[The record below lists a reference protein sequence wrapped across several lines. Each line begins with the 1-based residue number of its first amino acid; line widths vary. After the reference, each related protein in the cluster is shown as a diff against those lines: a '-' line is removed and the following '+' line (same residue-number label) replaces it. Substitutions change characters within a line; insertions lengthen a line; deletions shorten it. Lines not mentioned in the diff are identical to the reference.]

1 MNNLINNFHFLRD
14 TRYAIRDTKCK
25 LGVII
30 VWHANFVHLHVHTEY
45 SLLDGACRIS
55 ELVAQAKKHKMPA
68 LAITD
73 HGVMYGAIQF
83 YKEAIRQGVKPIIG
97 CEMYVARQSRL
108 DKSSQRKETP
118 HHLILLVKNNEG
130 YKNLIK
136 LVTLSYLEGFYYKP
150 RIDKEILREYS
161 NGLIALSACLKGEIS
176 QSILQKDIKK
186 AKEVALD
193 FLDIFGEDNFYLEL
207 QENGIPEQEIVND
220 NLIKI
225 SQELSIPVVASNDI
239 HYVNKEDARAHEILL
254 CIQTATNLS
263 DPKRLKF
270 STDAFY
276 FNSPEEMNKNFSE
289 VPQALE
295 NTIRIAE
302 KCNLEIDFRHAQ
314 LPEFKVP
321 PEHNINT
328 YLKELCYKGL
338 NERYSGVTKQL
349 EERLEYELSVIKKME
364 FEPYFLIV
372 WDFVRYA
379 KEKGIMVGPGRG
391 SAAGSLVAYCLN
403 ITNIDPI
410 AYGLLFER
418 FLNPERISMPDFDID
433 FCYERREEVIE
444 YVSKKYGNDKVAQI
458 ITFGTMAARAAVRDV
473 GRALGIPYAQV
484 DTIAKMIP
492 WEPNITIEKA
502 LKMESRITELMKS
515 DEDIKKLIE
524 TASSL
529 EGLARHASTHAAGIV
544 LSRKP
549 LTDYVP
555 LQKTADG
562 EICTQYAMAELEE
575 LGLLKMDFL
584 GLRTLT
590 VISNALKII
599 KHTRGEGVDINKIP
613 LDDKKVYKMLS
624 KGNCAGVF
632 QLESEGMRDLVKR
645 LKPENIE
652 DITALLALYRPGP
665 LGSGMIEDF
674 INRKKGIVEIKYAHP
689 RLEPIL
695 KETYGVIVY
704 QEQVMK
710 IASELAGFTLGQADI
725 LRKAMGKKQKG
736 VMERQR
742 ELFIKGAQKNNI
754 KKNTAGEIFDLI
766 AYFAGYG
773 FNKSHSVSYAFIS
786 YQTAYLKTHYTIEYM
801 ASLLTSIMGNND
813 KVALYIKECRNMNIE
828 ILPPDI
834 NQSLVNFTVVGG
846 KAIRFG
852 LAAVKNVGEK
862 AIKSIIEE
870 RKRNSNFTSLL
881 DFCQRVD
888 LRVVNKRVVESLI
901 KCGGFDSIG
910 ARRSQL
916 LAVLDVSL
924 KSGQEYQKSKKNGQT
939 SIFDLFEKSNSD
951 KDGGSYQDRLPDISE
966 FSKDELL
973 AMEKEM
979 LGLYISHH
987 PLNDYKDKLKK
998 IVTSTSIELAS
1009 LSDRSRVVLAGVIN
1023 NFKRKSTK
1031 NGNLMAFITL
1041 EDLEG
1046 TVEIIT
1052 FPKVYE
1058 KCKEI
1063 IKKDEIVMIEGR
1075 LDVAEGKTKII
1086 AEKISLL
1093 ERYIK
1098 NKKPTSKAK
1107 EKNQSFAEELHLE
1120 INTEK
1125 NEPNRLRKLK
1135 ELFYGYPGKSQVV
1148 LHFKDKDKTILH
1160 TIDKKYSVNIDDKLM
1175 EEIRSILEN
1184 EKIWTEKG

>member
-1 MNNLINNFHFLRD
+1 M
-14 TRYAIRDTKCK
+14 
-25 LGVII
+25 
-30 VWHANFVHLHVHTEY
+30 WHSNFVHLHVHTEY

-97 CEMYVARQSRL
+97 CEMYVAHQSRL
-108 DKSSQRKETP
+108 DRSTQRKETP

-136 LVTLSYLEGFYYKP
+136 LVTSSYSEGFYYKP
-150 RIDKEILREYS
+150 RIDKEILREHS
-161 NGLIALSACLKGEIS
+161 SGLIALSACLKGEIP
-176 QSILQKDIKK
+176 QCILQKNIKK
-186 AKEVALD
+186 AKEVTLD

-207 QENGIPEQEIVND
+207 QKNGIPEQEIVNE
-220 NLIKI
+220 NLIEI
-225 SQELSIPVVASNDI
+225 SQELSIPLVATNDI
-239 HYVNKEDARAHEILL
+239 HYINKEDARAHEILL

-276 FNSPEEMNKNFSE
+276 FNSPEEMNENFSK

-338 NERYSGVTKQL
+338 KERYSEITKKL

-458 ITFGTMAARAAVRDV
+458 ITFGTMAARAAIRDV
-473 GRALGIPYAQV
+473 GRALGIPYARV

-502 LKMESRITELMKS
+502 LKMESRIKELMKG
-515 DEDIKKLIE
+515 DKDIKKLIE

-549 LTDYVP
+549 LTDYIP
-555 LQKTADG
+555 LQKTAEG
-562 EICTQYAMAELEE
+562 ETCTQYAMAELEE

-599 KHTRGEGVDINKIP
+599 KHTRGEEVDINEIP

-624 KGNCAGVF
+624 KGNCAGIF

-645 LKPENIE
+645 LKPENME

-674 INRKKGIVEIKYAHP
+674 INRKKGIIEIKYAHP

-736 VMERQR
+736 VMEKQR

-754 KKNTAGEIFDLI
+754 KKNTAAEISDLI

-786 YQTAYLKTHYTIEYM
+786 YQTAYLKTHYTVEYM
-801 ASLLTSIMGNND
+801 ASLLTSIMGNNE
-813 KVALYIKECRNMNIE
+813 KVALYIKECRNTNIE

-870 RKRNSNFTSLL
+870 RKRNSNFISLL

-888 LRVVNKRVVESLI
+888 LRVVNKRVIESLI
-901 KCGGFDSIG
+901 KCGALDSIG

-924 KSGQEYQKSKKNGQT
+924 KSGQEYQKSKRNGQT
-939 SIFDLFEKSNSD
+939 SIFDLFEKNNSD
-951 KDGGSYQDRLPDISE
+951 KGSVNFQDKLPDISE
-966 FSKDELL
+966 FSKNELL

-979 LGLYISHH
+979 LGLYISYH
-987 PLNDYKDKLKK
+987 PLNDYKERLKK
-998 IVTSTSIELAS
+998 IVTSTSIELANF
-1009 LSDRSRVVLAGVIN
+1009 SDRSRVVLAGVIN
-1023 NFKRKSTK
+1023 NLKRKSTK

-1046 TVEIIT
+1046 TVEIIA

-1058 KCKEI
+1058 KCKET
-1063 IKKDEIVMIEGR
+1063 IKKDEIIIVEGR
-1075 LDVAEGKTKII
+1075 LDVAEGKTKVI
-1086 AEKISLL
+1086 AEKITFLK
-1093 ERYIK
+1093 EYIK
-1098 NKKPTSKAK
+1098 NKKPAPKTK
-1107 EKNQSFAEELHLE
+1107 EKNYNFSKKLHLE
-1120 INTEK
+1120 IIAGK
-1125 NEPNRLRKLK
+1125 NEPDLLKKLK
-1135 ELFYGYPGKSQVV
+1135 ELFYSYPGKSQVV
-1148 LHFKDKDKTILH
+1148 LHFRDKDKTILH
-1160 TIDKKYSVNIDDKLM
+1160 AIDKKYSVNIDDKFM
-1175 EEIRSILEN
+1175 EEIRNVLGN
-1184 EKIWTEKG
+1184 KKIWTEKFIE

>member
-1 MNNLINNFHFLRD
+1 
-14 TRYAIRDTKCK
+14 
-25 LGVII
+25 
-30 VWHANFVHLHVHTEY
+30 
-45 SLLDGACRIS
+45 
-55 ELVAQAKKHKMPA
+55 MPA

-97 CEMYVARQSRL
+97 CEMYVAHQSRL
-108 DKSSQRKETP
+108 DRSSQRKETP
-118 HHLILLVKNNEG
+118 YHLILLAKNNEG

-136 LVTLSYLEGFYYKP
+136 LVTSSYLEGFYYKP
-150 RIDKEILREYS
+150 RIDKEILREHS
-161 NGLIALSACLKGEIS
+161 SGLIALSACLKGEIP
-176 QSILQKDIKK
+176 QCILQKNIKK
-186 AKEVALD
+186 AKEVTLD

-207 QENGIPEQEIVND
+207 QKNGIPEQEIVNE
-220 NLIKI
+220 NLIEI
-225 SQELSIPVVASNDI
+225 SQELSIPLVATNDI
-239 HYVNKEDARAHEILL
+239 HYINKEDARAHEILL

-276 FNSPEEMNKNFSE
+276 FNSPEEMNENFSK

-338 NERYSGVTKQL
+338 NGRYSEITEQL

-403 ITNIDPI
+403 ITNIDPM

-473 GRALGIPYAQV
+473 GRALGIPYARV

-502 LKMESRITELMKS
+502 LKMESRIKELMKS

-529 EGLARHASTHAAGIV
+529 EGLARHASTHAAGLV

-549 LTDYVP
+549 LTDYIP
-555 LQKTADG
+555 LQKTAEG
-562 EICTQYAMAELEE
+562 ETCTQYAMAELEE

-599 KHTRGEGVDINKIP
+599 KHTRGEEVDINKIP

-624 KGNCAGVF
+624 KGNCAGIF

-645 LKPENIE
+645 LKPENME

-674 INRKKGIVEIKYAHP
+674 INRKKGIIEIKYAHP
-689 RLEPIL
+689 RLESIL

-736 VMERQR
+736 VMEKQR

-754 KKNTAGEIFDLI
+754 KKNTAAEISDLI

-870 RKRNSNFTSLL
+870 RKRNTKFISLL

-888 LRVVNKRVVESLI
+888 LRVVNKRVIESLI
-901 KCGGFDSIG
+901 KCGAFDSIG
-910 ARRSQL
+910 AKRSQL
-916 LAVLDVSL
+916 LAVLDVTL
-924 KSGQEYQKSKKNGQT
+924 KSGQGYQKSKGNGQT
-939 SIFDLFEKSNSD
+939 SIFDLFGEDSTDKNS
-951 KDGGSYQDRLPDISE
+951 GNYQDRLPDISE
-966 FSKDELL
+966 FSKNELL

-987 PLNDYKDKLKK
+987 PLNDYKEKLKK
-998 IVTSTSIELAS
+998 IVTSTSIELTN
-1009 LSDRSRVVLAGVIN
+1009 LSDGSRVVLAGVIN

-1046 TVEIIT
+1046 TVEIIA
-1052 FPKVYE
+1052 FPKVFE
-1058 KCKEI
+1058 KCKEM
-1063 IKKDEIVMIEGR
+1063 IKKDELIITEGH

-1093 ERYIK
+1093 EKYVE
-1098 NKKPTSKAK
+1098 NKKPASKME
-1107 EKNQSFAEELHLE
+1107 EKNQNLAKELHLE

-1125 NEPNRLRKLK
+1125 NEPVLLKKLK

-1160 TIDKKYSVNIDDKLM
+1160 AIDKKYSVNIDNKFM
-1175 EEIRSILEN
+1175 KEIRGILGN
-1184 EKIWTEKG
+1184 EKVWTEKC

>member
-1 MNNLINNFHFLRD
+1 
-14 TRYAIRDTKCK
+14 
-25 LGVII
+25 

-97 CEMYVARQSRL
+97 CEMYVAHQSRF

-118 HHLILLVKNNEG
+118 YHLILLVKNNEG

-150 RIDKEILREYS
+150 RIDKEILREHS
-161 NGLIALSACLKGEIS
+161 NGLIALSACLKGEIP
-176 QSILQKDIKK
+176 QCILQKNIKK

-207 QENGIPEQEIVND
+207 QKNGIPEQEIVNE
-220 NLIKI
+220 NLIEI

-239 HYVNKEDARAHEILL
+239 HYINKEDARAHEILL

-263 DPKRLKF
+263 DSKRLKF
-270 STDAFY
+270 ATDVFY
-276 FNSPEEMNKNFSE
+276 FNSPEEMNKNFAK
-289 VPQALE
+289 VPEALE
-295 NTIRIAE
+295 NTLRIAE
-302 KCNLEIDFRHAQ
+302 KCNLEIDFRQAQ

-321 PEHNINT
+321 PEYNINT

-338 NERYSGVTKQL
+338 NERYSEVTKQL
-349 EERLEYELSVIKKME
+349 EGRLEYELSVIKKME

-379 KEKGIMVGPGRG
+379 KEEGIMVGPGRG

-418 FLNPERISMPDFDID
+418 FLNPERINMPDFDID

-444 YVSKKYGNDKVAQI
+444 YVSKKYGNDRVAQI

-473 GRALGIPYAQV
+473 GRALGIPYARV

-502 LKMESRITELMKS
+502 LKMESRLKELMKN

-555 LQKTADG
+555 LQKTAEG
-562 EICTQYAMAELEE
+562 EICTQYAMTELEE

-599 KHTRGEGVDINKIP
+599 KHTRGEMVDINKIP

-624 KGNCAGVF
+624 KGNCAGIF
-632 QLESEGMRDLVKR
+632 QLESDGMRDLVKR

-674 INRKKGIVEIKYAHP
+674 INRKKGTIEIKYAHP
-689 RLEPIL
+689 QLESIL

-725 LRKAMGKKQKG
+725 LRKAIGKKQKG
-736 VMERQR
+736 VMEKQR

-754 KKNTAGEIFDLI
+754 KKNTAVEIFDLI

-786 YQTAYLKTHYTIEYM
+786 YQTAYLKTHYTLEYM

-862 AIKSIIEE
+862 AIKSIIDEH
-870 RKRNSNFTSLL
+870 KRNSNFTSLL

-888 LRVVNKRVVESLI
+888 LRVVNKRVIESLI
-901 KCGGFDSIG
+901 KCGAFDSIG

-916 LAVLDVSL
+916 LAFLDVSL
-924 KSGQEYQKSKKNGQT
+924 KNGQEYQKSKRNGQT
-939 SIFDLFEKSNSD
+939 SIFDLFEENNPDKNS
-951 KDGGSYQDRLPDISE
+951 GNYQDRLPDISE
-966 FSKDELL
+966 FSKNELL

-979 LGLYISHH
+979 LGLYISYH
-987 PLNDYKDKLKK
+987 PLNDYRERLKK
-998 IVTSTSIELAS
+998 IITSTSIELTN
-1009 LSDRSRVVLAGVIN
+1009 LSDKSRVVLAGVIN
-1023 NFKRKSTK
+1023 NLKRKSTK

-1046 TVEIIT
+1046 TVEIIA

-1058 KCKEI
+1058 KYKEM
-1063 IKKDEIVMIEGR
+1063 IKKDEIIITEGR
-1075 LDVAEGKTKII
+1075 IDVAEGKTKII

-1093 ERYIK
+1093 EKYVE
-1098 NKKPTSKAK
+1098 NKRPTLKTE
-1107 EKNQSFAEELHLE
+1107 EKNQNFTEELHLE
-1120 INTEK
+1120 ISTGE
-1125 NEPNRLRKLK
+1125 NESDLLRKLK
-1135 ELFYGYPGKSQVV
+1135 ELFHGYPGKSQVV

-1160 TIDKKYSVNIDDKLM
+1160 AIDKKYSVNIGDKFM
-1175 EEIRSILEN
+1175 EEIRGVLGD
-1184 EKIWTEKG
+1184 EKIWTEKC

>member
-1 MNNLINNFHFLRD
+1 MM
-14 TRYAIRDTKCK
+14 
-25 LGVII
+25 
-30 VWHANFVHLHVHTEY
+30 WHANFVHLHVHTEY

-55 ELVAQAKKHKMPA
+55 ELVAQAKKYKMPA

-97 CEMYVARQSRL
+97 CEMYVAQQSRFE
-108 DKSSQRKETP
+108 KSSQRKETP

-136 LVTLSYLEGFYYKP
+136 LVTSSYMEGFYYKP
-150 RIDKEILREYS
+150 RIDKEILREHS
-161 NGLIALSACLKGEIS
+161 NGLIGLSACLKGEIS
-176 QSILQKDIKK
+176 QYILQKNIKK

-207 QENGIPEQEIVND
+207 QKNGIPEQETVNE
-220 NLIKI
+220 NLIQI
-225 SQELSIPVVASNDI
+225 SQELSIPLVASNDV
-239 HYVNKEDARAHEILL
+239 HYINKEDARAHEILL

-263 DPKRLKF
+263 DSKRLKF
-270 STDAFY
+270 ATDAFY
-276 FNSPEEMNKNFSE
+276 FNSPEEINKNFSE

-295 NTIRIAE
+295 NTLRIAE
-302 KCNLEIDFRHAQ
+302 KCNLEIDFRQAQ
-314 LPEFKVP
+314 LPEFQVP
-321 PEHNINT
+321 PEYNINT
-328 YLKELCYKGL
+328 YLKTLCYNGL
-338 NERYSGVTKQL
+338 NERYAKVTKQL
-349 EERLEYELSVIKKME
+349 EERLEYELSIIKKME

-418 FLNPERISMPDFDID
+418 FLNPERINMPDFDID

-444 YVSKKYGNDKVAQI
+444 YVSKKYGSDKVAQI

-473 GRALGIPYAQV
+473 GRALGIPYARV

-492 WEPNITIEKA
+492 WEPNITIKKA
-502 LKMESRITELMKS
+502 LQMESRLKELMKK

-544 LSRKP
+544 LSKKP

-555 LQKTADG
+555 LQKTAEG

-599 KHTRGEGVDINKIP
+599 KHTREENVDINKIP

-624 KGNCAGVF
+624 KGNCAGIF

-674 INRKKGIVEIKYAHP
+674 INRKKGTIEIKYIHP
-689 RLEPIL
+689 QLESIL

-710 IASELAGFTLGQADI
+710 IASKLAGFTLGQADI

-736 VMERQR
+736 VMEKQR

-754 KKNTAGEIFDLI
+754 KKNTAAEIFDLI

-786 YQTAYLKTHYTIEYM
+786 YQTAYLKNHYTIEYM

-813 KVALYIKECRNMNIE
+813 KVALYIKECRNVNIK

-834 NQSLVNFTVVGG
+834 NQSLVNFTVVGEG

-862 AIKSIIEE
+862 AIKSIINE
-870 RKRNSNFTSLL
+870 RKINSNFISLL

-888 LRVVNKRVVESLI
+888 LRIVNKRVIESLI
-901 KCGGFDSIG
+901 KCGAFDSIG
-910 ARRSQL
+910 VRRSQL

-924 KSGQEYQKSKKNGQT
+924 KNGQEYQKSKRNGQT
-939 SIFDLFEKSNSD
+939 SIFDLFEENSQV
-951 KDGGSYQDRLPDISE
+951 KNSTNYQERLPDISE
-966 FSKDELL
+966 FSKNELL

-979 LGLYISHH
+979 LGLYISYH
-987 PLNDYKDKLKK
+987 PLNDYRERLKK
-998 IVTSTSIELAS
+998 IITTTSIELTN
-1009 LSDRSRVVLAGVIN
+1009 LSDKSRVVLAGVISN
-1023 NFKRKSTK
+1023 LKRKSTK

-1046 TVEIIT
+1046 SVEIIA

-1058 KCKEI
+1058 KCKEMIKNDDI
-1063 IKKDEIVMIEGR
+1063 IIVEGHI
-1075 LDVAEGKTKII
+1075 DVTEGKTKII

-1093 ERYIK
+1093 EKYIE
-1098 NKKPTSKAK
+1098 NKRLTPKKE
-1107 EKNQSFAEELHLE
+1107 EKNHNLAESLHLE
-1120 INTEK
+1120 INTENK
-1125 NEPNRLRKLK
+1125 EPDLLGKLK

-1148 LHFKDKDKTILH
+1148 LHFKDKNKSILH
-1160 TIDKKYSVNIDDKLM
+1160 AIDKKYSVNIDDKFIG
-1175 EEIRSILEN
+1175 EIRNILGG
-1184 EKIWTEKG
+1184 EKIWTEKY

>member
-1 MNNLINNFHFLRD
+1 MM
-14 TRYAIRDTKCK
+14 
-25 LGVII
+25 
-30 VWHANFVHLHVHTEY
+30 WHANFVHLHVHTEY

-97 CEMYVARQSRL
+97 CEMYVAHQSRF

-118 HHLILLVKNNEG
+118 YHLILLVKNNEG

-150 RIDKEILREYS
+150 RIDKEILREHS

-176 QSILQKDIKK
+176 QCILQKNIKK

-207 QENGIPEQEIVND
+207 QKNGIPEQEIVNE
-220 NLIKI
+220 NLIEI

-239 HYVNKEDARAHEILL
+239 HYINKEDARAHEILL

-263 DPKRLKF
+263 DSKRLKF
-270 STDAFY
+270 ATDVFY
-276 FNSPEEMNKNFSE
+276 FNSPEEMNKNFAK

-295 NTIRIAE
+295 NTLRIAE
-302 KCNLEIDFRHAQ
+302 KCNLEIDFRQAQ

-321 PEHNINT
+321 PEYNINT

-338 NERYSGVTKQL
+338 NERYSEVTKQL

-379 KEKGIMVGPGRG
+379 KEEGIMVGPGRG

-418 FLNPERISMPDFDID
+418 FLNPERINMPDFDID

-473 GRALGIPYAQV
+473 GRALGIPYARV

-502 LKMESRITELMKS
+502 LKMESRLKDLMKN

-529 EGLARHASTHAAGIV
+529 EGLARHASTHAAGII

-555 LQKTADG
+555 LQKTAEG

-599 KHTRGEGVDINKIP
+599 KHTRGEMVDINKIP

-624 KGNCAGVF
+624 KGNCAGIF

-674 INRKKGIVEIKYAHP
+674 INRKKGTIEIKYAHP
-689 RLEPIL
+689 QLESIL

-725 LRKAMGKKQKG
+725 LRKAIGKKQKG
-736 VMERQR
+736 VMEKQR

-754 KKNTAGEIFDLI
+754 KKNTAVEIFDLI

-786 YQTAYLKTHYTIEYM
+786 YQTAYLKTHYTLEYM

-862 AIKSIIEE
+862 AIKSIIDEH
-870 RKRNSNFTSLL
+870 KRNSNFTSLL

-888 LRVVNKRVVESLI
+888 LRVVNKRVIESLI
-901 KCGGFDSIG
+901 KCGAFDSIG

-916 LAVLDVSL
+916 LAFLDVSL
-924 KSGQEYQKSKKNGQT
+924 KNGQEYQKSKRNGQT
-939 SIFDLFEKSNSD
+939 SIFDLFEENNPD
-951 KDGGSYQDRLPDISE
+951 KDSGNYQDRLPDISE
-966 FSKDELL
+966 FSKNELL

-979 LGLYISHH
+979 LGLYISYH
-987 PLNDYKDKLKK
+987 PLNDYRERLKK
-998 IVTSTSIELAS
+998 IITSTSIELTN
-1009 LSDRSRVVLAGVIN
+1009 LSDKSRVVLAGVIN
-1023 NFKRKSTK
+1023 NLKRKSTK

-1046 TVEIIT
+1046 TVEIIA

-1058 KCKEI
+1058 KCKEM
-1063 IKKDEIVMIEGR
+1063 IKEDEIIITEGHI
-1075 LDVAEGKTKII
+1075 DVAEGKTKII

-1093 ERYIK
+1093 EKYVE
-1098 NKKPTSKAK
+1098 NKRPTPKTE
-1107 EKNQSFAEELHLE
+1107 EKNQNLAEELHLE
-1120 INTEK
+1120 ISTGE
-1125 NEPNRLRKLK
+1125 NESDLLRKLK
-1135 ELFYGYPGKSQVV
+1135 ELFHGYPGKSQVV

-1160 TIDKKYSVNIDDKLM
+1160 AIDKKYSVNIGDKFM
-1175 EEIRSILEN
+1175 EEIRGVLGD
-1184 EKIWTEKG
+1184 EKIWTEKC

>member
-1 MNNLINNFHFLRD
+1 
-14 TRYAIRDTKCK
+14 
-25 LGVII
+25 

-55 ELVAQAKKHKMPA
+55 ELVTQAKKHKMPA

-97 CEMYVARQSRL
+97 CEMYVAHQSRF

-150 RIDKEILREYS
+150 RIDKEILREHS

-176 QSILQKDIKK
+176 QCILQKNIKK

-207 QENGIPEQEIVND
+207 QENGIPEQEIVNE
-220 NLIKI
+220 NLIEI

-239 HYVNKEDARAHEILL
+239 HYINKEDARAHEILL

-270 STDAFY
+270 ATDAFY

-321 PEHNINT
+321 PEHNVNT

-338 NERYSGVTKQL
+338 NERYSEVTKQL

-410 AYGLLFER
+410 TYGLLFER

-473 GRALGIPYAQV
+473 GRALGIPYARV

-502 LKMESRITELMKS
+502 LKMESRLKELMKN

-555 LQKTADG
+555 IQKTAEG

-575 LGLLKMDFL
+575 LGLSKMDFL

-599 KHTRGEGVDINKIP
+599 KHTRGEKVDINKIP

-624 KGNCAGVF
+624 KGNCAGIF

-674 INRKKGIVEIKYAHP
+674 INRKKGIVEIKYTHP
-689 RLEPIL
+689 RLESIL

-736 VMERQR
+736 VMEKQR

-754 KKNTAGEIFDLI
+754 KKNTAAEIFDLI

-862 AIKSIIEE
+862 AIKSIIDE
-870 RKRNSNFTSLL
+870 RKRNSNFISLL

-888 LRVVNKRVVESLI
+888 LRVVNKRVIESLI
-901 KCGGFDSIG
+901 KCGAFDSIG

-924 KSGQEYQKSKKNGQT
+924 KNGQEYQKSKRNGQT
-939 SIFDLFEKSNSD
+939 SIFDLFEENSPD
-951 KDGGSYQDRLPDISE
+951 KNSGNYQDRLPDISE
-966 FSKDELL
+966 FSKNELL

-979 LGLYISHH
+979 LGLYISYH
-987 PLNDYKDKLKK
+987 PLNDYRERLKK
-998 IVTSTSIELAS
+998 IITSTSIELTN

-1023 NFKRKSTK
+1023 NLKRKSTK

-1046 TVEIIT
+1046 TVEIIA

-1058 KCKEI
+1058 KCKEM
-1063 IKKDEIVMIEGR
+1063 IKKDEIIITEGH

-1093 ERYIK
+1093 KKYVE
-1098 NKKPTSKAK
+1098 NKRPTPKTE
-1107 EKNQSFAEELHLE
+1107 EKNQNLAEELHLE
-1120 INTEK
+1120 INTGK
-1125 NEPNRLRKLK
+1125 NESDLLRKLK
-1135 ELFYGYPGKSQVV
+1135 ELFYAYPGKSQVV

-1160 TIDKKYSVNIDDKLM
+1160 AIDKKYSVSIDDKFM
-1175 EEIRSILEN
+1175 EEIRGILGD
-1184 EKIWTEKG
+1184 EKIWTEKC

>member
-1 MNNLINNFHFLRD
+1 MR
-14 TRYAIRDTKCK
+14 
-25 LGVII
+25 
-30 VWHANFVHLHVHTEY
+30 HANFVHLHVHTEY

-97 CEMYVARQSRL
+97 CEMYVAQQSRF
-108 DKSSQRKETP
+108 DKSLQRKETP
-118 HHLILLVKNNEG
+118 HHIILLVKNNEG

-150 RIDKEILREYS
+150 RIDKEILRKHS
-161 NGLIALSACLKGEIS
+161 DGLIALSACLKGEIS
-176 QSILQKDIKK
+176 QCILRKDIKG

-193 FLDIFGEDNFYLEL
+193 FLNIFGEENFYLEL
-207 QENGIPEQEIVND
+207 QKNGIPEQEIVNE
-220 NLIKI
+220 NIIQI
-225 SQELSIPVVASNDI
+225 SQELSIPLVATNDI
-239 HYVNKEDARAHEILL
+239 HYINKEDARAHEILL
-254 CIQTATNLS
+254 CIQTATSLS

-270 STDAFY
+270 ATDAFY

-295 NTIRIAE
+295 NTLRIAE
-302 KCNLEIDFRHAQ
+302 RCNLEIDFRHAQ

-338 NERYSGVTKQL
+338 NERYSEITKQL
-349 EERLEYELSVIKKME
+349 AERLEYELSVIKKME

-379 KEKGIMVGPGRG
+379 KENGIIVGPGRG

-403 ITNIDPI
+403 ITNVDPMT
-410 AYGLLFER
+410 YGLLFER

-473 GRALGIPYAQV
+473 GRALGIPYARV
-484 DTIAKMIP
+484 DTIAKLIP

-502 LKMESRITELMKS
+502 LKMESQLKELMSNDK
-515 DEDIKKLIE
+515 DIKKLIE

-544 LSRKP
+544 LSQQP
-549 LTDYVP
+549 LTDYIP
-555 LQKTADG
+555 LQKTAEG

-590 VISNALKII
+590 VISDTLKII
-599 KHTRGEGVDINKIP
+599 KHTRGEQVNINKIP
-613 LDDKKVYKMLS
+613 LDNRKVYKMLS

-632 QLESEGMRDLVKR
+632 QLESEGMRDLVKK
-645 LKPENIE
+645 LQPENIE

-674 INRKKGIVEIKYAHP
+674 INRKKGIVEIKYPHP
-689 RLEPIL
+689 SLESIL

-736 VMERQR
+736 VMEKQR

-754 KKNTAGEIFDLI
+754 KKNIAAEISDLI

-786 YQTAYLKTHYTIEYM
+786 YQTAYLKTYYTVEYM

-834 NQSLVNFTVVGG
+834 NQSLVNFTVVEG
-846 KAIRFG
+846 KSIRFG

-862 AIKSIIEE
+862 AIKAIIEE
-870 RKRNSNFTSLL
+870 RKRNSNFISFL

-888 LRVVNKRVVESLI
+888 LRVVNKRVIESLI
-901 KCGGFDSIG
+901 KCGAFDSIG

-916 LAVLDVSL
+916 LAVLDLTL
-924 KSGQEYQKSKKNGQT
+924 KIGQEYQKSKGNGQT
-939 SIFDLFEKSNSD
+939 SIFDLFEKSSVGKNSD
-951 KDGGSYQDRLPDISE
+951 NYQDRLPDLSE
-966 FSKDELL
+966 FSKNELL

-979 LGLYISHH
+979 LGLYISYH
-987 PLNDYKDKLKK
+987 PLNDYKEKLKK
-998 IVTSTSIELAS
+998 IITSTSIELAN
-1009 LSDRSRVVLAGVIN
+1009 LPDRSKVVLAGVIN
-1023 NFKRKSTK
+1023 SIKRKNTK
-1031 NGNLMAFITL
+1031 NGSPMAFITL

-1046 TVEIIT
+1046 TVEIIS

-1058 KCKEI
+1058 KCKENI
-1063 IKKDEIVMIEGR
+1063 EKDEIIITEGY
-1075 LDVAEGKTKII
+1075 LDVAEGKIKVI
-1086 AEKISLL
+1086 AEKITFI
-1093 ERYIK
+1093 EEYIT
-1098 NKKPTSKAK
+1098 KKKATTKTK
-1107 EKNQSFAEELHLE
+1107 EKNQNLAEELHLE
-1120 INTEK
+1120 IDTEE
-1125 NEPNRLRKLK
+1125 NEPNLLRKLK
-1135 ELFYGYPGKSQVV
+1135 KTFYGYPGESQVIF
-1148 LHFKDKDKTILH
+1148 HFKGKHKTILH
-1160 TIDKKYSVNIDDKLM
+1160 AIDKKYSVNIDEKLM
-1175 EEIRSILEN
+1175 EEIRSISGN
-1184 EKIWTEKG
+1184 KKIWIEKC

>member
-1 MNNLINNFHFLRD
+1 
-14 TRYAIRDTKCK
+14 
-25 LGVII
+25 
-30 VWHANFVHLHVHTEY
+30 
-45 SLLDGACRIS
+45 
-55 ELVAQAKKHKMPA
+55 MPA

-97 CEMYVARQSRL
+97 CEMYVAHQSRL
-108 DKSSQRKETP
+108 DRSSQRKETP

-136 LVTLSYLEGFYYKP
+136 LVTSSYLEGFYYKP
-150 RIDKEILREYS
+150 RIDKEILREHS

-176 QSILQKDIKK
+176 QCILQKNIMK
-186 AKEVALD
+186 AKEVALN
-193 FLDIFGEDNFYLEL
+193 FLDIFGEGNFYLEL
-207 QENGIPEQEIVND
+207 QKNGIPEQEIVNK

-239 HYVNKEDARAHEILL
+239 HYINKEDARAHEILL

-270 STDAFY
+270 ATDAFY
-276 FNSPEEMNKNFSE
+276 FNSPEEMNKNFPE

-314 LPEFKVP
+314 LPEYKVP
-321 PEHNINT
+321 PEHNVNT

-338 NERYSGVTKQL
+338 NERYSKATKQL
-349 EERLEYELSVIKKME
+349 KERLEYELSVIKKME

-473 GRALGIPYAQV
+473 GRALGIPYARV

-502 LKMESRITELMKS
+502 LKMESRLKELMKN

-555 LQKTADG
+555 LQKTAEG

-599 KHTRGEGVDINKIP
+599 KHTREEKVDINKIP

-624 KGNCAGVF
+624 KGNCAGIF

-674 INRKKGIVEIKYAHP
+674 INRKKRIIEIKYAHP
-689 RLEPIL
+689 RLESIL

-725 LRKAMGKKQKG
+725 LRKAMGKKQKI
-736 VMERQR
+736 VMEKQR

-754 KKNTAGEIFDLI
+754 RKNTAAEIFDLI

-786 YQTAYLKTHYTIEYM
+786 YQTAYLKAHYTIEYM

-834 NQSLVNFTVVGG
+834 NQSLVNFTVVEG

-862 AIKSIIEE
+862 AIKTIIGE
-870 RKRNSNFTSLL
+870 RKKNSIFSSLL

-888 LRVVNKRVVESLI
+888 LRVVNKRVIESLI
-901 KCGGFDSIG
+901 KCGAFDSIE
-910 ARRSQL
+910 AKRSQL

-924 KSGQEYQKSKKNGQT
+924 KSGQEYQKSKRNGQT
-939 SIFDLFEKSNSD
+939 SLFDLFEKSNSD
-951 KDGGSYQDRLPDISE
+951 KGGGSYQDKLPDISE
-966 FSKDELL
+966 FSKNELL

-979 LGLYISHH
+979 LGLYISYH
-987 PLNDYKDKLKK
+987 PLNDYKERLKK
-998 IVTSTSIELAS
+998 IVTSTSIELANF
-1009 LSDRSRVVLAGVIN
+1009 SDRSRVVLAGVIN

-1046 TVEIIT
+1046 TVEIIA

-1063 IKKDEIVMIEGR
+1063 IKKDEIVITEGR

-1093 ERYIK
+1093 GKYIK
-1098 NKKPTSKAK
+1098 NKRPTSKTK
-1107 EKNQSFAEELHLE
+1107 EKNQKLDVELHLE
-1120 INTEK
+1120 INIGK
-1125 NEPNRLRKLK
+1125 NEPDFLRKLK

-1148 LHFKDKDKTILH
+1148 LHFKNKDKTILH
-1160 TIDKKYSVNIDDKLM
+1160 AIDKKYSVNIDDKFM
-1175 EEIRSILEN
+1175 TEIRGILGN
-1184 EKIWTEKG
+1184 EKVWTEKS

>member
-1 MNNLINNFHFLRD
+1 
-14 TRYAIRDTKCK
+14 
-25 LGVII
+25 
-30 VWHANFVHLHVHTEY
+30 
-45 SLLDGACRIS
+45 
-55 ELVAQAKKHKMPA
+55 
-68 LAITD
+68 
-73 HGVMYGAIQF
+73 
-83 YKEAIRQGVKPIIG
+83 
-97 CEMYVARQSRL
+97 
-108 DKSSQRKETP
+108 
-118 HHLILLVKNNEG
+118 
-130 YKNLIK
+130 
-136 LVTLSYLEGFYYKP
+136 
-150 RIDKEILREYS
+150 
-161 NGLIALSACLKGEIS
+161 
-176 QSILQKDIKK
+176 
-186 AKEVALD
+186 
-193 FLDIFGEDNFYLEL
+193 
-207 QENGIPEQEIVND
+207 
-220 NLIKI
+220 
-225 SQELSIPVVASNDI
+225 
-239 HYVNKEDARAHEILL
+239 
-254 CIQTATNLS
+254 
-263 DPKRLKF
+263 
-270 STDAFY
+270 
-276 FNSPEEMNKNFSE
+276 
-289 VPQALE
+289 
-295 NTIRIAE
+295 
-302 KCNLEIDFRHAQ
+302 
-314 LPEFKVP
+314 
-321 PEHNINT
+321 
-328 YLKELCYKGL
+328 
-338 NERYSGVTKQL
+338 
-349 EERLEYELSVIKKME
+349 
-364 FEPYFLIV
+364 

-403 ITNIDPI
+403 ITNIDPM

-473 GRALGIPYAQV
+473 GRALGIPYARV

-502 LKMESRITELMKS
+502 LKMESRIKELMKS

-555 LQKTADG
+555 LQKTAEG
-562 EICTQYAMAELEE
+562 ETCTQYAMAELEE

-599 KHTRGEGVDINKIP
+599 KHTRGEQVDINKIP

-624 KGNCAGVF
+624 KGNCAGLF

-674 INRKKGIVEIKYAHP
+674 INRKKGIIEIKYAHP
-689 RLEPIL
+689 RLESIL

-736 VMERQR
+736 VMEKQR

-754 KKNTAGEIFDLI
+754 KKNTAAEISDLI

-834 NQSLVNFTVVGG
+834 NQSLVSFTVVEDG

-870 RKRNSNFTSLL
+870 RKGNSNFISLL

-888 LRVVNKRVVESLI
+888 LRVVNKRVIESLI
-901 KCGGFDSIG
+901 KCGAFDSVG
-910 ARRSQL
+910 TKRSQL
-916 LAVLDVSL
+916 LAVLDISL
-924 KSGQEYQKSKKNGQT
+924 KSGQEFQKSKRNGQT
-939 SIFDLFEKSNSD
+939 SLFDLFEENSSD
-951 KDGGSYQDRLPDISE
+951 KNSSNYQDRLPDISE
-966 FSKDELL
+966 FPKNELL

-987 PLNDYKDKLKK
+987 PLNDYEERLKK
-998 IVTSTSIELAS
+998 IVTSTSIELANF
-1009 LSDRSRVVLAGVIN
+1009 SDRSRVVLAGVIN

-1046 TVEIIT
+1046 TVEIIA

-1058 KCKEI
+1058 KCKEM
-1063 IKKDEIVMIEGR
+1063 IKKDEIVIIEGR
-1075 LDVAEGKTKII
+1075 LDVTEGKTKII

-1093 ERYIK
+1093 EKYIK
-1098 NKKPTSKAK
+1098 NKKTASKT
-1107 EKNQSFAEELHLE
+1107 EKKNHNLAEELHIE
-1120 INTEK
+1120 INTKK
-1125 NEPNRLRKLK
+1125 NEPNILRKLK

-1160 TIDKKYSVNIDDKLM
+1160 AIDKKYSVNINDKLM
-1175 EEIRSILEN
+1175 EEIRGILGN
-1184 EKIWTEKG
+1184 KKIWKE

>member
-1 MNNLINNFHFLRD
+1 
-14 TRYAIRDTKCK
+14 
-25 LGVII
+25 
-30 VWHANFVHLHVHTEY
+30 VWHSNFVHLHVHTEY

-97 CEMYVARQSRL
+97 CEMYVAHQSRL
-108 DKSSQRKETP
+108 DRSTQRKETP

-136 LVTLSYLEGFYYKP
+136 LVTSSYSEGFYYKP
-150 RIDKEILREYS
+150 RIDKEILREHS
-161 NGLIALSACLKGEIS
+161 SGLIALSACLKGEIP
-176 QSILQKDIKK
+176 QCILQKNIKK
-186 AKEVALD
+186 AKEVTLD

-207 QENGIPEQEIVND
+207 QKNGIPEQEIVNE
-220 NLIKI
+220 NLIEI
-225 SQELSIPVVASNDI
+225 SQELSIPLVATNDI
-239 HYVNKEDARAHEILL
+239 HYINKEDARAHEILL

-276 FNSPEEMNKNFSE
+276 FNSPEEMNENFSK

-338 NERYSGVTKQL
+338 KERYSEITKKL

-458 ITFGTMAARAAVRDV
+458 ITFGTMAARAAIRDV
-473 GRALGIPYAQV
+473 GRALGIPYARV

-502 LKMESRITELMKS
+502 LKMESRIKELMKG
-515 DEDIKKLIE
+515 DKDIKKLIE

-549 LTDYVP
+549 LTDYIP
-555 LQKTADG
+555 LQKTAEG
-562 EICTQYAMAELEE
+562 ETCTQYAMAELEE

-599 KHTRGEGVDINKIP
+599 KHTRGEEVDINEIP

-624 KGNCAGVF
+624 KGNCAGIF

-645 LKPENIE
+645 LKPENME

-674 INRKKGIVEIKYAHP
+674 INRKKGIIEIKYAHP

-736 VMERQR
+736 VMEKQR

-754 KKNTAGEIFDLI
+754 KKNTAAEISDLI

-786 YQTAYLKTHYTIEYM
+786 YQTAYLKTHYTVEYM
-801 ASLLTSIMGNND
+801 ASLLTSIMGNNE
-813 KVALYIKECRNMNIE
+813 KVALYIKECRNTNIE

-870 RKRNSNFTSLL
+870 RKRNSNFISLL

-888 LRVVNKRVVESLI
+888 LRVVNKRVIESLI
-901 KCGGFDSIG
+901 KCGALDSIG

-924 KSGQEYQKSKKNGQT
+924 KSGQEYQKSKRNGQT
-939 SIFDLFEKSNSD
+939 SIFDLFEKNNSD
-951 KDGGSYQDRLPDISE
+951 KGSVNFQDKLPDISE
-966 FSKDELL
+966 FSKNELL

-979 LGLYISHH
+979 LGLYISYH
-987 PLNDYKDKLKK
+987 PLNDYKERLKK
-998 IVTSTSIELAS
+998 IVTSTSIELANF
-1009 LSDRSRVVLAGVIN
+1009 SDRSRVVLAGVIN
-1023 NFKRKSTK
+1023 NLKRKSTK

-1046 TVEIIT
+1046 TVEIIA

-1058 KCKEI
+1058 KCKET
-1063 IKKDEIVMIEGR
+1063 IKKDEIIIVEGR
-1075 LDVAEGKTKII
+1075 LDVAEGKTKVI
-1086 AEKISLL
+1086 AEKITFLK
-1093 ERYIK
+1093 EYIK
-1098 NKKPTSKAK
+1098 NKKPAPKTK
-1107 EKNQSFAEELHLE
+1107 EKNYNFSKKLHLE
-1120 INTEK
+1120 IIAGK
-1125 NEPNRLRKLK
+1125 NEPDLLKKLK
-1135 ELFYGYPGKSQVV
+1135 ELFYSYPGKSQVV
-1148 LHFKDKDKTILH
+1148 LHFRDKDKTILH
-1160 TIDKKYSVNIDDKLM
+1160 AIDKKYSVNIDDKFM
-1175 EEIRSILEN
+1175 EEIRNVLGN
-1184 EKIWTEKG
+1184 KKIWTEKFIE

>member
-1 MNNLINNFHFLRD
+1 M
-14 TRYAIRDTKCK
+14 
-25 LGVII
+25 
-30 VWHANFVHLHVHTEY
+30 WHANFVHLHVHTEY

-55 ELVAQAKKHKMPA
+55 ELVTQAKKHKMPA

-97 CEMYVARQSRL
+97 CEMYVAHQSRF

-150 RIDKEILREYS
+150 RIDKEILREHS

-176 QSILQKDIKK
+176 QCILQKNIKK

-207 QENGIPEQEIVND
+207 QENGIPEQEIVNE
-220 NLIKI
+220 NLIEI

-239 HYVNKEDARAHEILL
+239 HYINKEDARAHEILL

-270 STDAFY
+270 ATDAFY

-295 NTIRIAE
+295 NTIHIAE

-321 PEHNINT
+321 PEHNVNT

-338 NERYSGVTKQL
+338 NERYSEVTKQL

-410 AYGLLFER
+410 TYGLLFER

-473 GRALGIPYAQV
+473 GRALGIPYARV

-502 LKMESRITELMKS
+502 LKMESRLKELMKN

-555 LQKTADG
+555 IQKTAEG

-599 KHTRGEGVDINKIP
+599 KHTRGEKVDINKIP

-624 KGNCAGVF
+624 KGNCAGIF

-674 INRKKGIVEIKYAHP
+674 INRKKGIVEIKYTHP
-689 RLEPIL
+689 RLESIL

-736 VMERQR
+736 VMEKQR

-754 KKNTAGEIFDLI
+754 KKNTAAEIFDLI

-862 AIKSIIEE
+862 AIKSIIDE
-870 RKRNSNFTSLL
+870 RKRNSNFISLL

-888 LRVVNKRVVESLI
+888 LRVVNKRVIESLI
-901 KCGGFDSIG
+901 KCGAFDSIG

-916 LAVLDVSL
+916 LVVLDVSL
-924 KSGQEYQKSKKNGQT
+924 KSGQEYQKSKRNGQT
-939 SIFDLFEKSNSD
+939 SLFDLFEENSPD
-951 KDGGSYQDRLPDISE
+951 KNSGNYQDRLPDISE
-966 FSKDELL
+966 FSKNELL

-979 LGLYISHH
+979 LGLYISYH
-987 PLNDYKDKLKK
+987 PLNDYRERLKK
-998 IVTSTSIELAS
+998 IITSTSIELTN

-1023 NFKRKSTK
+1023 NLKRKSTK

-1046 TVEIIT
+1046 TVEIIA

-1058 KCKEI
+1058 KCKEM
-1063 IKKDEIVMIEGR
+1063 IKKDEIIITEGH

-1093 ERYIK
+1093 KKYVE
-1098 NKKPTSKAK
+1098 NKRPTPKTE
-1107 EKNQSFAEELHLE
+1107 EKNQNLAEELHLE
-1120 INTEK
+1120 INTGK
-1125 NEPNRLRKLK
+1125 NESDLLRKLK

-1160 TIDKKYSVNIDDKLM
+1160 AIDKKYSVSIDDKFM
-1175 EEIRSILEN
+1175 EEIRGILGD
-1184 EKIWTEKG
+1184 EKIWTEKC

>member
-1 MNNLINNFHFLRD
+1 M
-14 TRYAIRDTKCK
+14 
-25 LGVII
+25 
-30 VWHANFVHLHVHTEY
+30 WHSNFVHLHTHTEY

-97 CEMYVARQSRL
+97 CEMYVAHQSRL
-108 DKSSQRKETP
+108 DRNSQRKETP

-150 RIDKEILREYS
+150 RIDKETLREHS

-176 QSILQKDIKK
+176 QCILRNDIQK
-186 AKEVALD
+186 AKETAQV
-193 FLDIFGEDNFYLEL
+193 FLDIFGEDSFYLEL
-207 QENGIPEQEIVND
+207 QKNGIPEQEIVNK
-220 NLIKI
+220 NLIQI
-225 SQELSIPVVASNDI
+225 SQELSIPLVATNDI
-239 HYVNKEDARAHEILL
+239 HYINKDDARAHEILL

-270 STDAFY
+270 ATDAFY
-276 FNSPEEMNKNFSE
+276 FNSPEEMNENFSD
-289 VPQALE
+289 VPQAIE

-302 KCNLEIDFRHAQ
+302 KCNLEIDFRFAQ
-314 LPEFKVP
+314 LPEFKAP

-338 NERYSGVTKQL
+338 KERYSEITKQL
-349 EERLEYELSVIKKME
+349 EERLEYELEVIKKME

-379 KEKGIMVGPGRG
+379 KKMDIMVGPGRG

-410 AYGLLFER
+410 TYGLLFER

-484 DTIAKMIP
+484 DNIAKMIP

-502 LKMESRITELMKS
+502 LKMESRLKELMKN
-515 DEDIKKLIE
+515 DKDIKKLIE

-549 LTDYVP
+549 LNDYVP
-555 LQKTADG
+555 LQKTAEG
-562 EICTQYAMAELEE
+562 EICTQYAMADLEE

-599 KHTRGEGVDINKIP
+599 KHTRGEKVDIDKIP

-624 KGNCAGVF
+624 QGNCAGIF

-645 LKPENIE
+645 LKPKNIE

-674 INRKKGIVEIKYAHP
+674 INRKKGIVKIRYAHP
-689 RLEPIL
+689 RLESIL

-736 VMERQR
+736 VMEKQR

-754 KKNTAGEIFDLI
+754 KKNTAAEISDLI

-786 YQTAYLKTHYTIEYM
+786 YQTAYLKTHFTIEYM
-801 ASLLTSIMGNND
+801 ASLLTSIMGNNE

-834 NQSLVNFTVVGG
+834 NQSLVNFTAVGG

-870 RKRNSNFTSLL
+870 RKRNSNFISLL

-888 LRVVNKRVVESLI
+888 LRVVNKRVIESLI
-901 KCGGFDSIG
+901 KCGAFDSIG

-916 LAVLDVSL
+916 LSVLDVSL
-924 KSGQEYQKSKKNGQT
+924 KSGQEYQKSKRNGQT
-939 SIFDLFEKSNSD
+939 SIFDLFEKSNSVED
-951 KDGGSYQDRLPDISE
+951 SGSYRDKLPDISE
-966 FSKDELL
+966 FSKNELL

-979 LGLYISHH
+979 LGLYISYH
-987 PLNDYKDKLKK
+987 PLNDYEEKLKK
-998 IVTSTSIELAS
+998 IVTSTSIELS
-1009 LSDRSRVVLAGVIN
+1009 NFPDRSKVVLAGVIN
-1023 NFKRKSTK
+1023 NLKRKSTK

-1046 TVEIIT
+1046 TVEVIV

-1058 KCKEI
+1058 KCTDI
-1063 IKKDEIVMIEGR
+1063 MKKDEIILTEGK
-1075 LDVAEGKTKII
+1075 LDIAEGKIKVI
-1086 AEKISLL
+1086 AEEITLL
-1093 ERYIK
+1093 EKYKK
-1098 NKKPTSKAK
+1098 NKKISQKIIET
-1107 EKNQSFAEELHLE
+1107 NHNFIEELHLE
-1120 INTEK
+1120 INADK
-1125 NEPNRLRKLK
+1125 NKSHLLQKLK
-1135 ELFYGYPGKSQVV
+1135 DLFSNYPGESQVV
-1148 LHFKDKDKTILH
+1148 FHFKSMGNTILH
-1160 TIDKKYSVNIDDKLM
+1160 TIDKKYSVNLDGELI
-1175 EEIRSILEN
+1175 EEIRDILGN
-1184 EKIWTEKG
+1184 EKIWTENIRNNK

>member
-1 MNNLINNFHFLRD
+1 M
-14 TRYAIRDTKCK
+14 
-25 LGVII
+25 
-30 VWHANFVHLHVHTEY
+30 WHSNFVHLHTHTEY
-45 SLLDGACRIS
+45 SLLDGACRIT
-55 ELVAQAKKHKMPA
+55 ELIAQAKKHKMPA

-73 HGVMYGAIQF
+73 HGVMYGVIQF

-97 CEMYVARQSRL
+97 CEMYVASQSRF

-150 RIDKEILREYS
+150 RIDKEILKEYS
-161 NGLIALSACLKGEIS
+161 SGLIALSGCLKGEIPR
-176 QSILQKDIKK
+176 SILQNNIDK
-186 AKEVALD
+186 AKEVAID
-193 FLDIFGEDNFYLEL
+193 FVKIFGEENFYLEL
-207 QENGIPEQEIVND
+207 QKNGIPEQNVVNE

-225 SQELSIPVVASNDI
+225 SQVLSIPVVASSDV
-239 HYVNKEDARAHEILL
+239 HYIKKEDAQAHEILL
-254 CIQTATNLS
+254 CIQTATNLD

-270 STDAFY
+270 ATDEFY
-276 FNSPEEMNKNFSE
+276 FNSPEEMNENFSDI
-289 VPQALE
+289 PPAIE

-302 KCNLEIDFRHAQ
+302 KCNLEINFRQAQ
-314 LPEFKVP
+314 LPEFKIP
-321 PEHNINT
+321 PEHNISSYLRELCNKG
-328 YLKELCYKGL
+328 LKE
-338 NERYSGVTKQL
+338 RYVKITKEL
-349 EERLEYELSVIKKME
+349 KERLEYELSVIEKME
-364 FEPYFLIV
+364 FDPYFLIV

-391 SAAGSLVAYCLN
+391 SAAGSLVAYCLK
-403 ITNIDPI
+403 ITNVDPL

-444 YVSKKYGNDKVAQI
+444 YVSKKYGEEKVAQI

-473 GRALGIPYAQV
+473 GRALGIPYARV

-502 LKMESRITELMKS
+502 LKMEGRLKDLMKE
-515 DEDIKKLIE
+515 DETIKKLIE
-524 TASSL
+524 IASSL

-544 LSRKP
+544 LSRKL

-555 LQKTADG
+555 LQKTAEG

-590 VISNALKII
+590 VISNALEII
-599 KHTRGEGVDINKIP
+599 KHTRGEEVDINQIP
-613 LDDKKVYKMLS
+613 LNDNQVYKMLS
-624 KGNCAGVF
+624 EGNCVGIF

-645 LKPENIE
+645 LKPESIE

-674 INRKKGIVEIKYAHP
+674 INRKKGIVKIKYPHP

-725 LRKAMGKKQKG
+725 LRKAIGKKQKG
-736 VMERQR
+736 VMEKQR
-742 ELFIKGAQKNNI
+742 ELFIKGAQKNSI
-754 KKNTAGEIFDLI
+754 GKSTAVEIFDLI

-786 YQTAYLKTHYTIEYM
+786 YQTAYLKANYSVEYM

-813 KVALYIKECRNMNIE
+813 KVALYIKECRNININ
-828 ILPPDI
+828 ILRPDI
-834 NQSLVNFTVVGG
+834 NQSLVNFTVVGE

-862 AIKSIIEE
+862 AIKSIIKE
-870 RKRNSNFTSLL
+870 RKKNSDFTSLFN
-881 DFCQRVD
+881 FCQRVD
-888 LRVVNKRVVESLI
+888 LRIVNKRVIESLI
-901 KCGGFDSIG
+901 KCGAFDSLE
-910 ARRSQL
+910 AKRSQL
-916 LAVLDVSL
+916 LNILDDFM
-924 KSGQEYQKSKKNGQT
+924 KSGQEYQKAQKNGQT
-939 SIFDLFEKSNSD
+939 SIFDLFEEVHQEKISD
-951 KDGGSYQDRLPDISE
+951 NYQQKLPEIPE
-966 FSKDELL
+966 FSQNKLL

-979 LGLYISHH
+979 LGLYISYH
-987 PLNDYKDKLKK
+987 PLNSYKDKLRK
-998 IVTSTSIELAS
+998 IITSNSAELTS
-1009 LSDRSRVVLAGVIN
+1009 LSDKSRVVLGGVIN

-1031 NGNLMAFITL
+1031 NGNLMVFITL

-1046 TVEIIT
+1046 TVEVIV
-1052 FPKVYE
+1052 FPKIYE
-1058 KCKEI
+1058 EYKEL
-1063 IKKDEIVMIEGR
+1063 IKIDKIVVIEGR
-1075 LDVAEGKTKII
+1075 IDVAEGKVKLI
-1086 AEKISLL
+1086 AEKISMIDKYFENNKSILQ
-1093 ERYIK
+1093 
-1098 NKKPTSKAK
+1098 NKKET
-1107 EKNQSFAEELHLE
+1107 NQNF
-1120 INTEK
+1120 
-1125 NEPNRLRKLK
+1125 LK
-1135 ELFYGYPGKSQVV
+1135 V
-1148 LHFKDKDKTILH
+1148 LHFEINARENKTELLKNLKEIFCTYPGESQIIIHFKEPKKTILH
-1160 TIDKKYSVNIDDKLM
+1160 IIDKKYSVKIND
-1175 EEIRSILEN
+1175 ESI
-1184 EKIWTEKG
+1184 EKIRNILGNDKVWVEKISDNKKNYG

>member
-1 MNNLINNFHFLRD
+1 M
-14 TRYAIRDTKCK
+14 
-25 LGVII
+25 
-30 VWHANFVHLHVHTEY
+30 WHSNFVHLHTHTEY
-45 SLLDGACRIS
+45 SLLDGACRINH
-55 ELVAQAKKHKMPA
+55 LVAQAKKHKMPA

-73 HGVMYGAIQF
+73 HGVMYGVIQF
-83 YKEAIRQGVKPIIG
+83 YKEAIRKGVKPIIG
-97 CEMYVARQSRL
+97 CEMYVAPQSRF

-150 RIDKEILREYS
+150 RIDKEVLREYS
-161 NGLIALSACLKGEIS
+161 SGLIGLSACLKGEIPR
-176 QSILQKDIKK
+176 SILQNNIKK
-186 AKEVALD
+186 AKEVAID
-193 FLDIFGEDNFYLEL
+193 FVKIFGEENFYLEL
-207 QENGIPEQEIVND
+207 QKNGIPEQDVVNE

-225 SQELSIPVVASNDI
+225 GQELSIPIVASSDI
-239 HYVNKEDARAHEILL
+239 HYIKKEDARAHEILL
-254 CIQTATNLS
+254 CIQTATNLD

-270 STDAFY
+270 ATDEFY
-276 FNSPEEMNKNFSE
+276 FNSPEEMNENFSDI
-289 VPQALE
+289 PQAIE
-295 NTIRIAE
+295 NTVRIAE
-302 KCNLEIDFRHAQ
+302 KCNLEINFRQAQ

-321 PEHNINT
+321 PEHNISSYLRELCNKG
-328 YLKELCYKGL
+328 LKERYTNITKEL
-338 NERYSGVTKQL
+338 N
-349 EERLEYELSVIKKME
+349 ERLEYELSIIGKME
-364 FEPYFLIV
+364 FDPYFLIV

-391 SAAGSLVAYCLN
+391 SAAGSLVAYCLK
-403 ITNIDPI
+403 ITNVDPI
-410 AYGLLFER
+410 TYGLLFER

-444 YVSKKYGNDKVAQI
+444 YVSKKYGEEKVAQI

-473 GRALGIPYAQV
+473 GRALNIPYARV

-502 LKMESRITELMKS
+502 LKMESRLKDLMKE
-515 DEDIKKLIE
+515 DETIKKLIE
-524 TASSL
+524 IASSL

-544 LSRKP
+544 LSHKP

-555 LQKTADG
+555 LQNTAEG
-562 EICTQYAMAELEE
+562 EICTQYAMAELED

-599 KHTRGEGVDINKIP
+599 KHTRGEEVDINQIP
-613 LDDKKVYKMLS
+613 LDDNQVYKMLS
-624 KGNCAGVF
+624 KGNCVGIF

-674 INRKKGIVEIKYAHP
+674 INRKKGIIKIKYPHP
-689 RLEPIL
+689 QLEPIL

-736 VMERQR
+736 VMEKQR
-742 ELFIKGAQKNNI
+742 ELFVKGAQKNSI
-754 KKNTAGEIFDLI
+754 GKSTAAEIFDLI

-786 YQTAYLKTHYTIEYM
+786 YQTAYLKANYSVEYM

-813 KVALYIKECRNMNIE
+813 KVALYIKECRNMNID

-834 NQSLVNFTVVGG
+834 NQSLVNFTVVGE

-862 AIKSIIEE
+862 AIKSIIKE
-870 RKRNSNFTSLL
+870 RKKNSNFTSLF

-888 LRVVNKRVVESLI
+888 LRIANKRVIESLI
-901 KCGGFDSIG
+901 KCGAFDSLG
-910 ARRSQL
+910 AKRSQL
-916 LAVLDVSL
+916 LDILDNFM
-924 KSGQEYQKSKKNGQT
+924 KSGQEYQKAQKNGQT
-939 SIFDLFEKSNSD
+939 SIFDLFEEVHKEKIGDN
-951 KDGGSYQDRLPDISE
+951 YQQKLPEIPE
-966 FSKDELL
+966 FSQNELL

-979 LGLYISHH
+979 LGLYISYH
-987 PLNDYKDKLKK
+987 PLNSYKDKLRK
-998 IVTSTSIELAS
+998 ITTCTSAELTN
-1009 LSDRSRVVLAGVIN
+1009 LLDKSRVVLGGVIN
-1023 NFKRKSTK
+1023 SFKRKSTK
-1031 NGNLMAFITL
+1031 NGNLMAFIIL

-1046 TVEIIT
+1046 NVEIIA

-1058 KCKEI
+1058 EYKEL
-1063 IKKDEIVMIEGR
+1063 IKKDEIVVIEGR
-1075 LDVAEGKTKII
+1075 LDVAEGKIKLI

-1093 ERYIK
+1093 NKYLENKEYTIK
-1098 NKKPTSKAK
+1098 TKKQTDQ
-1107 EKNQSFAEELHLE
+1107 NLLEELHLE
-1120 INTEK
+1120 INSYK
-1125 NEPNRLRKLK
+1125 NKPDLLIKLK
-1135 ELFYGYPGKSQVV
+1135 EIFCTYPGKSQIMI
-1148 LHFKDKDKTILH
+1148 HFKEKKKTILH
-1160 TIDKKYSVNIDDKLM
+1160 IIDKEFSVNIDDKL
-1175 EEIRSILEN
+1175 I
-1184 EKIWTEKG
+1184 EKIRNILGNDKVWIEKISNNKKIYH

>member
-1 MNNLINNFHFLRD
+1 MR
-14 TRYAIRDTKCK
+14 
-25 LGVII
+25 
-30 VWHANFVHLHVHTEY
+30 HANFVHLHVHTEY

-97 CEMYVARQSRL
+97 CEMYVAHQSRL
-108 DKSSQRKETP
+108 DRSTQRKETP

-136 LVTLSYLEGFYYKP
+136 LVTSSYLEGFYYKP
-150 RIDKEILREYS
+150 RIDKEILREHS
-161 NGLIALSACLKGEIS
+161 SGLIALSACLKGEIS
-176 QSILQKDIKK
+176 QCILQKNIKK

-207 QENGIPEQEIVND
+207 QKNGIPEQEIVNE
-220 NLIKI
+220 NLIEI
-225 SQELSIPVVASNDI
+225 SRELSIPLVATNDI
-239 HYVNKEDARAHEILL
+239 HYINKEDARAHEILL

-276 FNSPEEMNKNFSE
+276 FNSPEEMNENFSK

-338 NERYSGVTKQL
+338 NERYSEITKKL

-372 WDFVRYA
+372 WDFVRYT

-458 ITFGTMAARAAVRDV
+458 ITFGTMAARAAIRDV
-473 GRALGIPYAQV
+473 GRALGIPYARV

-502 LKMESRITELMKS
+502 LKMESRIKELMKS
-515 DEDIKKLIE
+515 DKDIKKLIE

-549 LTDYVP
+549 LTDYIP
-555 LQKTADG
+555 LQKTAEG
-562 EICTQYAMAELEE
+562 ETCTQYAMAELEE

-599 KHTRGEGVDINKIP
+599 KHTRGEEVDINKIP

-624 KGNCAGVF
+624 KGNCAGIF

-645 LKPENIE
+645 LKPENME

-674 INRKKGIVEIKYAHP
+674 IDGKKGKVKIKYPHP
-689 RLEPIL
+689 CLEPIL

-736 VMERQR
+736 VMEKQR
-742 ELFIKGAQKNNI
+742 ELFIKGAQKNNV
-754 KKNTAGEIFDLI
+754 KKNTAAEISDLI

-813 KVALYIKECRNMNIE
+813 KVALYIKESRNMNIE
-828 ILPPDI
+828 ILPPDV
-834 NQSLVNFTVVGG
+834 NQSLVNFTVVEG

-862 AIKSIIEE
+862 AIESIIKE
-870 RKRNSNFTSLL
+870 RKENSNFTSLF

-901 KCGGFDSIG
+901 KCGAFDSNG
-910 ARRSQL
+910 AKRSQL

-924 KSGQEYQKSKKNGQT
+924 KSGQEYKKSKRNGQT
-939 SIFDLFEKSNSD
+939 SLFDLFEEDSLGKN
-951 KDGGSYQDRLPDISE
+951 GGTYQDRLPDISE
-966 FSKDELL
+966 FSKNELL

-979 LGLYISHH
+979 LGLYISYH
-987 PLNDYKDKLKK
+987 PLNDYKERLKE
-998 IVTSTSIELAS
+998 IVTSTSIELVNF
-1009 LSDRSRVVLAGVIN
+1009 SDRSRVVLAGVVN

-1046 TVEIIT
+1046 TVEIIV

-1063 IKKDEIVMIEGR
+1063 IKKDEIVITEGQ
-1075 LDVAEGKTKII
+1075 LDVAEGKTKVI

-1093 ERYIK
+1093 EKYVEN
-1098 NKKPTSKAK
+1098 NKSTPKAK
-1107 EKNQSFAEELHLE
+1107 ERYQNPAEELHLE
-1120 INTEK
+1120 INTK
-1125 NEPNRLRKLK
+1125 IDEPDILRKLK
-1135 ELFYGYPGKSQVV
+1135 ELFYSYPGKNQVV
-1148 LHFKDKDKTILH
+1148 LHFKDGDRTVSHAIG
-1160 TIDKKYSVNIDDKLM
+1160 KKYSVNIDDKFI
-1175 EEIRSILEN
+1175 EEIRRILGN
-1184 EKIWTEKG
+1184 KKVWTEKR

>member
-1 MNNLINNFHFLRD
+1 MM
-14 TRYAIRDTKCK
+14 
-25 LGVII
+25 
-30 VWHANFVHLHVHTEY
+30 WHANFVHLHVHTEY

-55 ELVAQAKKHKMPA
+55 ELVAQAKKYKMPA

-97 CEMYVARQSRL
+97 CEMYVAQQSRFE
-108 DKSSQRKETP
+108 KSSQRKETP

-136 LVTLSYLEGFYYKP
+136 LVTSSYMEGFYYKP
-150 RIDKEILREYS
+150 RIDKEILREHS
-161 NGLIALSACLKGEIS
+161 NGLIGLSACLKGEIS
-176 QSILQKDIKK
+176 QYILQKNIKK

-207 QENGIPEQEIVND
+207 QKNGIPEQEIVNE
-220 NLIKI
+220 NLIQI
-225 SQELSIPVVASNDI
+225 SQELSIPLVASNDI
-239 HYVNKEDARAHEILL
+239 HYINKEDARAHEILL

-263 DPKRLKF
+263 DSKRLKF
-270 STDAFY
+270 ATDAFY
-276 FNSPEEMNKNFSE
+276 FNSPEEMSKNFSE

-302 KCNLEIDFRHAQ
+302 KCNLEIDFRQAQ

-321 PEHNINT
+321 PEYNINT
-328 YLKELCYKGL
+328 YLKTLCYNGL
-338 NERYSGVTKQL
+338 NERYAKVTKQL
-349 EERLEYELSVIKKME
+349 EERLEYELSIIKKME

-418 FLNPERISMPDFDID
+418 FLNPERINMPDFDID

-444 YVSKKYGNDKVAQI
+444 YVSKKYGSDKVAQI

-473 GRALGIPYAQV
+473 GRALGIPYARV

-492 WEPNITIEKA
+492 WEPNITIKKA
-502 LKMESRITELMKS
+502 LQMESRLKELMKK

-544 LSRKP
+544 LSKKP

-555 LQKTADG
+555 LQKTAEG

-599 KHTRGEGVDINKIP
+599 KHTREENVDINKIP

-624 KGNCAGVF
+624 KGNCAGIF

-674 INRKKGIVEIKYAHP
+674 INRKKGMIEIKYIHP
-689 RLEPIL
+689 QLESIL

-710 IASELAGFTLGQADI
+710 IASKLAGFTLGQADI

-736 VMERQR
+736 VMEKQR

-754 KKNTAGEIFDLI
+754 KKNTAAEIFDLI

-786 YQTAYLKTHYTIEYM
+786 YQTAYLKNHYTIEYM

-813 KVALYIKECRNMNIE
+813 KVALYIKECRNVNIK

-834 NQSLVNFTVVGG
+834 NQSLVNFTVVGEG

-862 AIKSIIEE
+862 AIKSIINE
-870 RKRNSNFTSLL
+870 RKINSNFISLL

-888 LRVVNKRVVESLI
+888 LRIVNKRVIESLI
-901 KCGGFDSIG
+901 KCGAFDSIG
-910 ARRSQL
+910 VRRSQL

-924 KSGQEYQKSKKNGQT
+924 KNGQEYQKSKRNGQT
-939 SIFDLFEKSNSD
+939 SIFDLFEENSQV
-951 KDGGSYQDRLPDISE
+951 KNSTNFQERLPDISE
-966 FSKDELL
+966 FSKNELL

-979 LGLYISHH
+979 LGLYISYH
-987 PLNDYKDKLKK
+987 PLNDYRERLKK
-998 IVTSTSIELAS
+998 IITTTSIELTN
-1009 LSDRSRVVLAGVIN
+1009 LSDKSRVVLAGVISN
-1023 NFKRKSTK
+1023 LKRKSTK

-1046 TVEIIT
+1046 SVEIIA

-1058 KCKEI
+1058 KCKEMIKNDDI
-1063 IKKDEIVMIEGR
+1063 IIVEGHI
-1075 LDVAEGKTKII
+1075 DVTEGKTKII

-1093 ERYIK
+1093 EKYIE
-1098 NKKPTSKAK
+1098 NKRLTPKKE
-1107 EKNQSFAEELHLE
+1107 EKNHNLAESLHLE
-1120 INTEK
+1120 INTENK
-1125 NEPNRLRKLK
+1125 EPDLLGKLK

-1148 LHFKDKDKTILH
+1148 LHFKDKNKSILH
-1160 TIDKKYSVNIDDKLM
+1160 AIDKKYSVNIDDKFIG
-1175 EEIRSILEN
+1175 EIRNILGG
-1184 EKIWTEKG
+1184 EKIWTEKY

>member
-1 MNNLINNFHFLRD
+1 M
-14 TRYAIRDTKCK
+14 
-25 LGVII
+25 
-30 VWHANFVHLHVHTEY
+30 WHSNFVHLHTHTEY

-97 CEMYVARQSRL
+97 CEMYVAHQSRL

-161 NGLIALSACLKGEIS
+161 SGLIALSACLKGEIS
-176 QSILQKDIKK
+176 QCILQKNIKK

-207 QENGIPEQEIVND
+207 QKNGIPEQEIVNE
-220 NLIKI
+220 NLIKL

-239 HYVNKEDARAHEILL
+239 HYINKEDARAHEILL

-276 FNSPEEMNKNFSE
+276 FNSPEEMDKNFSK

-314 LPEFKVP
+314 LPEFKIP

-328 YLKELCYKGL
+328 YLKVLCYKGL
-338 NERYSGVTKQL
+338 NERYSEVTKQL

-372 WDFVRYA
+372 WDFVKYA

-403 ITNIDPI
+403 ITNIDPM

-473 GRALGIPYAQV
+473 GRALGIPYARV

-502 LKMESRITELMKS
+502 LKMESRIKELMES

-549 LTDYVP
+549 LNDYVP
-555 LQKTADG
+555 LQKTAEG

-599 KHTRGEGVDINKIP
+599 KHTRGEEVDINKIP

-624 KGNCAGVF
+624 KGNCAGIF

-645 LKPENIE
+645 LKPENME

-674 INRKKGIVEIKYAHP
+674 IDGKKGKVKIKYPHP
-689 RLEPIL
+689 CLEPIL

-710 IASELAGFTLGQADI
+710 IASELAGFSLGQADI

-736 VMERQR
+736 VMEKQR

-754 KKNTAGEIFDLI
+754 KKNISAEIFDLI

-786 YQTAYLKTHYTIEYM
+786 YQTAYLKTHYAIEYM

-834 NQSLVNFTVVGG
+834 NQSLVNFTVVGR

-862 AIKSIIEE
+862 AINAIIEE
-870 RKRNSNFTSLL
+870 RRRNSNFTSLL
-881 DFCQRVD
+881 DFCQRAD
-888 LRVVNKRVVESLI
+888 LRIVNKRVIESLI
-901 KCGGFDSIG
+901 KCGAFDFIG
-910 ARRSQL
+910 AKRSQL
-916 LAVLDVSL
+916 LAVLDISL
-924 KSGQEYQKSKKNGQT
+924 KSGQEYQKSKRNGQT
-939 SIFDLFEKSNSD
+939 SLFDLFEKNNSD
-951 KDGGSYQDRLPDISE
+951 KSSSNYQDRLPDISE
-966 FSKDELL
+966 FSKNELL
-973 AMEKEM
+973 VMEKEM
-979 LGLYISHH
+979 LGLYISYH
-987 PLNDYKDKLKK
+987 PLNDYKERLKK
-998 IVTSTSIELAS
+998 IVTSTSIELANFP
-1009 LSDRSRVVLAGVIN
+1009 DRSRVVLAGVIN

-1046 TVEIIT
+1046 TVEIIA

-1058 KCKEI
+1058 KCKEM
-1063 IKKDEIVMIEGR
+1063 IKKDEIVITEGR
-1075 LDVAEGKTKII
+1075 LDVTEGKTKII

-1093 ERYIK
+1093 EKYLK
-1098 NKKPTSKAK
+1098 NKKPTSKTK
-1107 EKNQSFAEELHLE
+1107 EKDHNLAEELHLE

-1125 NEPNRLRKLK
+1125 NEPDFLIKLK
-1135 ELFYGYPGKSQVV
+1135 DIFCGYPGESRVV

-1160 TIDKKYSVNIDDKLM
+1160 AIDKKYSVNIDDKLM
-1175 EEIRSILEN
+1175 EETRSILGN
-1184 EKIWTEKG
+1184 EKIWTEKC